1 MLNIKLPYSKSEL
14 NRIMILGS
22 QLKGKLV
29 IKGGSIAADI
39 LTLQQA
45 LSLLG
50 CEFEISD
57 DEIIMF
63 CENGLSQK
71 SEIYIK
77 DSATGFRLLMARLAA
92 QPGGEYLLDASA
104 QLQKRPMQELILA
117 LRQMGAMIITDQFPF
132 QIRGNFLDGS
142 SVKIDTSISSQYLS
156 ALLLIAPQCPQGL
169 NIELTGKRV
178 SWEYVELT
186 IQILRKMGIEVYAKQ
201 NNLVVL
207 PGSRLYN
214 PSEIEVAIDYSSAC
228 YFWAMAA
235 ACGKGVKTI
244 GSRRKS
250 FQPDAAFAELL
261 AEMGAEVIDEADHV
275 IVKGNYLKGIK
286 ADMSQMPDQ
295 VPTLAVLGLMASSEV
310 EMTNISH
317 LQYKESNRLES
328 ILTEIRRCGGRAE
341 YKDGCLRVFPLAK
354 DPGQVLIN
362 THGDHR
368 LAMAFAILKLK
379 YPGIEIDDPA
389 VVNKSFPDFWTEF
402 HRFRI
407 IFSIYC
413 IKF

>member
-29 IKGGSIAADI
+29 IKGGSSAADI

-45 LSLLG
+45 LTELG
-50 CEFEISD
+50 CEFEISV
-57 DEIIMF
+57 DEIIML

-71 SEIYIK
+71 GEVCIK
-77 DSATGFRLLMARLAA
+77 DSATGFRLLLARLAA

-117 LRQMGAMIITDQFPF
+117 LRQMGAMITTDKFPY
-132 QIRGNFLDGS
+132 QIKGNFLDGS
-142 SVKIDTSISSQYLS
+142 NMKIDTSISSQYLS
-156 ALLLIAPQCPQGL
+156 ALLLIAPQCLGGM
-169 NIELTGKRV
+169 NIEVTGKRV

-201 NNLVVL
+201 DKLVVL
-207 PGSRLYN
+207 PGSRLSN
-214 PSEIEVAIDYSSAC
+214 PSKIEVATDYSSAC

-235 ACGKGVKTI
+235 AGGKAVKTI
-244 GSRRKS
+244 GSRRES
-250 FQPDAAFAELL
+250 FQPDAAFADLL
-261 AEMGAEVIDEADHV
+261 AEMGAEVIDEDGFT
-275 IVKGNYLKGIK
+275 IVQGNELKGIK

-295 VPTLAVLGLMASSEV
+295 VPTLAMLGLMASSKV
-310 EMTNISH
+310 EITNINH
-317 LQYKESNRLES
+317 LQYKESNRIES
-328 ILTEIRRCGGRAE
+328 ILTEIRRCSGEAE
-341 YKDGCLRVFPLAK
+341 YKDGFLRVFPLTK
-354 DPGQVLIN
+354 DPGQVIID

-379 YPGIEIDDPA
+379 YPEIEIDDPA

-402 HRFRI
+402 RRFRD
-407 IFSIYC
+407 SE
-413 IKF
+413 

>member
-29 IKGGSIAADI
+29 IKGGSSAADI

-45 LSLLG
+45 LTELG
-50 CEFEISD
+50 CEFEISV
-57 DEIIMF
+57 DEIIML

-71 SEIYIK
+71 GEVCIK
-77 DSATGFRLLMARLAA
+77 DSATGFRLLLARLAA

-117 LRQMGAMIITDQFPF
+117 LRQMGAMITTDKFPY
-132 QIRGNFLDGS
+132 QIKGNFLDGS
-142 SVKIDTSISSQYLS
+142 NMKIDTSISSQYLS
-156 ALLLIAPQCPQGL
+156 ALLLIAPQCLGGM
-169 NIELTGKRV
+169 NIEVTGKRV

-201 NNLVVL
+201 DKLVVL
-207 PGSRLYN
+207 PGSRLSN
-214 PSEIEVAIDYSSAC
+214 PSKIEVATDYSSAC

-235 ACGKGVKTI
+235 AFGNSVKTI
-244 GSRRKS
+244 GSRKKS
-250 FQPDAAFAELL
+250 FQPDAAFADLL
-261 AEMGAEVIDEADHV
+261 AEMGAEVIDEDDHV
-275 IVKGNYLKGIK
+275 IVKGNYLQGIK

-295 VPTLAVLGLMASSEV
+295 VPTLAVLGLMAGSEI
-310 EMTNISH
+310 EITNISH
-317 LQYKESNRLES
+317 LQYKESNRIES
-328 ILTEIRRCGGRAE
+328 ILTEIRRCGGKAE
-341 YKDGCLRVFPLAK
+341 YKDGFLRVFPLTK
-354 DPGQVLIN
+354 DPGQVIID

-379 YPGIEIDDPA
+379 YPEIEIDNHA

-402 HRFRI
+402 RRFRD
-407 IFSIYC
+407 SE
-413 IKF
+413 

>member
-29 IKGGSIAADI
+29 IKGGSSAADI

-45 LSLLG
+45 LTELG
-50 CEFEISD
+50 CEFEISV
-57 DEIIMF
+57 DEIIML

-71 SEIYIK
+71 GEVCIK
-77 DSATGFRLLMARLAA
+77 DSATGFRLLLARLAA

-117 LRQMGAMIITDQFPF
+117 LRQMGAMITTDKFPY
-132 QIRGNFLDGS
+132 QIKGNFLDGS
-142 SVKIDTSISSQYLS
+142 NMKIDTSISSQYLS
-156 ALLLIAPQCPQGL
+156 ALLLIAPQCLGGM
-169 NIELTGKRV
+169 NIEVTGKRV

-201 NNLVVL
+201 DKLVVL
-207 PGSRLYN
+207 PGSRLSN
-214 PSEIEVAIDYSSAC
+214 PSKIEVATDYSSAC

-235 ACGKGVKTI
+235 AFGNSVKTI
-244 GSRRKS
+244 GSRKKS
-250 FQPDAAFAELL
+250 FQPDAAFADLL
-261 AEMGAEVIDEADHV
+261 AEMGAEVIDEDDHV
-275 IVKGNYLKGIK
+275 IVKGNYLQGIK

-295 VPTLAVLGLMASSEV
+295 VPTLAVLGLMAGSEI
-310 EMTNISH
+310 EITNISH
-317 LQYKESNRLES
+317 LQYKESNRIES
-328 ILTEIRRCGGRAE
+328 ILTEIRRCGGKAE

-354 DPGQVLIN
+354 YPGQVLIDP
-362 THGDHR
+362 HGDHR

-379 YPGIEIDDPA
+379 YPEIEIDDPA

-402 HRFRI
+402 RRFRD
-407 IFSIYC
+407 SE
-413 IKF
+413 